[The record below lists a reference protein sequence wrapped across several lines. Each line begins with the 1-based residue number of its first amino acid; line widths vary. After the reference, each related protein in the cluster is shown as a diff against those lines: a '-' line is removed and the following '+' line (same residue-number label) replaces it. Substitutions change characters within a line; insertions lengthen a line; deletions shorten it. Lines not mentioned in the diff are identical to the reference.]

1 MQLSYQIS
9 SKSFIRILV
18 ITFAISFLLS
28 FDLWGNDRTFPLFPI
43 LNLEINWIHK
53 LLQYGFLIIA
63 FTCIFFPKK
72 NLIKI
77 FLFFLIFLIF
87 LDQIRL
93 QPWVYFISLCLLPFA
108 FKIKKII
115 VLQYLKIL
123 FIVAYVW
130 SGFHKLN
137 ENFIVFV
144 FESILVDG
152 FNINSIHLITSLK
165 KLGYLIPIIE
175 ISIGLFLLF
184 KKTRKLG
191 FIFLLTIHIF
201 IIYYLVF
208 GLRGNYVIIPWN
220 ILMIVASY
228 FLFYSTES
236 TMKIPQNNFLKILLL
251 VVSLLPVGFLMGKID
266 QTVSFSLYD
275 GKLKSLYLLETNYKN
290 TNNDIDETVIKKG
303 YLKDFNAWT
312 FNDMNVP
319 FYPENRFV
327 KQLQL
332 LEKNKG
338 KKFLITEMPLWK
350 RNLLGYYKTKE
361 ELKKYQLLDSIEN
374 VVFTKSLYFPKFKIL
389 K

>member
-1 MQLSYQIS
+1 MQISYHIS

-53 LLQYGFLIIA
+53 LVQYGFLIIT
-63 FTCIFFPKK
+63 FTSIIFPKK
-72 NLIKI
+72 ELIKI
-77 FLFFLIFLIF
+77 FLFFLFFLIF

-108 FKIKKII
+108 LKIKETIA
-115 VLQYLKIL
+115 LQYLRIL
-123 FIVAYVW
+123 FIVVYIW

-137 ENFIVFV
+137 ESFIVFV

-152 FNINSIHLITSLK
+152 FNINSTHLISSLK

-175 ISIGLFLLF
+175 MSIGLMLLF

-220 ILMIVASY
+220 VLMILASF

-236 TMKIPQNNFLKILLL
+236 TIKIPHNVFLKILLL
-251 VVSLLPVGFLMGKID
+251 IVSLLPVGFLMGKID
-266 QTVSFSLYD
+266 QTLAFSLYD
-275 GKLKSLYLLETNYKN
+275 GKLKSLYLLEKNYKN
-290 TNNDIDETVIKKG
+290 TNNDIDETIIKKG
-303 YLKDFNAWT
+303 HLKDFNGWS
-312 FNDMNVP
+312 FHEMNVP
-319 FYPENRFV
+319 FYPENRFI
-327 KQLQL
+327 KQLKL
-332 LEKNKG
+332 SKKNRG

-350 RNLLGYYKTKE
+350 RNLLGTYKTKK
-361 ELKKYQLLDSIEN
+361 ELKKYLLLDSIDN
-374 VVFTKSLYFPKFKIL
+374 VVFTKGLYFPKFKIL

>member
-63 FTCIFFPKK
+63 FTCILFPKK

-93 QPWVYFISLCLLPFA
+93 QPWVYFISLCLLP
-108 FKIKKII
+108 
-115 VLQYLKIL
+115 
-123 FIVAYVW
+123 
-130 SGFHKLN
+130 
-137 ENFIVFV
+137 
-144 FESILVDG
+144 
-152 FNINSIHLITSLK
+152 
-165 KLGYLIPIIE
+165 
-175 ISIGLFLLF
+175 
-184 KKTRKLG
+184 RKLG